1 MVHLK
6 PRRASTRTT
15 NLAHLAYSNTNT
27 KILLTT
33 GDQIATADSATAPTS
48 HHELQT
54 MSRWQVPRGAADG
67 FRPPWAKTVYDA
79 RLFSHAGQL
88 FVTYNCRGCSF
99 SVSHLQMTARVTPD
113 GGLRELRAWADHRLV
128 PLQGKPTRHWL
139 QGRNQALFS
148 APTSPP
154 PEINSAAASSVASTQ
169 PPEELMVQP
178 WLGLIG
184 SLGVPRFTQSRV
196 NCSHGRYD
204 PTACAHFASG
214 VHRLVRVGG
223 HDRAWRRR
231 SAKLAGRVAG
241 AQAHAPY
248 GDAALK
254 YNHSAQV
261 AALDPGGAPRLSTTA
276 NLLRVR
282 RPAAAAA
289 AADDAARGRCEA
301 YLGIGHLH
309 RGVGEFSRN
318 DMKMSKDRYKPTARG
333 SHGKG
338 ERIRASRRL

>member
-1 MVHLK
+1 M
-6 PRRASTRTT
+6 
-15 NLAHLAYSNTNT
+15 
-27 KILLTT
+27 
-33 GDQIATADSATAPTS
+33 
-48 HHELQT
+48 
-54 MSRWQVPRGAADG
+54 PRGAADG

-88 FVTYNCRGCSF
+88 FVTYNCHACSF

-128 PLQGKPTRHWL
+128 PLRGRPISHWL

-148 APTSPP
+148 VPTSPP
-154 PEINSAAASSVASTQ
+154 PKINFATSSSAASAQ
-169 PPEELMVQP
+169 PLEELMVQP

-196 NCSHGRYD
+196 NCSHRRYA
-204 PTACAHFASG
+204 TSACAHLASG
-214 VHRLVRVGG
+214 VHRLATVARGPSRVKRLLPAQDPGNRGG
-223 HDRAWRRR
+223 GDDGAWRRR
-231 SAKLAGRVAG
+231 SARKAVRVAG

-309 RGVGEFSRN
+309 RGEGKFNRR
-318 DMKMSKDRYKPTARG
+318 MKMSRDRHKPTASGSRSGRQQRG
-333 SHGKG
+333 AGKG
-338 ERIRASRRL
+338 ESN